1 MEDFEIDDFEKLYAI
16 TSAELNSKEKVND
29 ISFKDIDFDKISN
42 LAKFKKDNPNLFIE
56 KYRNPEE
63 LDMYYYVIPVTVQ
76 QRVRSGNEEFSIDK
90 KSYVLTDARGS
101 ALYIVMENGILVT
114 SSELE
119 EQLRIAEQRYKAYID
134 KGIISKKDITDQ
146 FSLHD
151 INSVMELIN
160 EKQITLDDVQ
170 KIVDEKMR
178 EHGIVLQENNSNKSE
193 KEQGEER
200 LDPGEE
206 LELNEGRTRAE
217 ASACG
222 ISQNMLEMLAQQ
234 YGCRVDQLSFRK
246 VDDYERLEEDTGIN
260 ARMYRGKTIA
270 LRINY
275 GFQQRY
281 FLVNSENGNQINLQ
295 RGEIE
300 TGNIPELEDYFKFP
314 LTRSNGK
321 EDTSRPLAW
330 DSVTGPSYITY
341 LDVYGNVKEAK
352 YINNGKADDM
362 LRDER
367 QRYIAEV
374 AEADK
379 ILSNAIDIY
388 QKENTQENWLRVK
401 DAMSKRIQV
410 DKKYR
415 VLENQKENTI
425 NTLKETVDETIDKYG
440 RPKRKERTREDDDED
455 EWFTRGRH

>member
-1 MEDFEIDDFEKLYAI
+1 MLLRYLENNKRIYG
-16 TSAELNSKEKVND
+16 KV
-29 ISFKDIDFDKISN
+29 
-42 LAKFKKDNPNLFIE
+42 
-56 KYRNPEE
+56 
-63 LDMYYYVIPVTVQ
+63 
-76 QRVRSGNEEFSIDK
+76 
-90 KSYVLTDARGS
+90 
-101 ALYIVMENGILVT
+101 ILRAPA
-114 SSELE
+114 LE
-119 EQLRIAEQRYKAYID
+119 EYDVCKNDTLENWSEMIEYLDSGKNYIRD
-134 KGIISKKDITDQ
+134 G
-146 FSLHD
+146 
-151 INSVMELIN
+151 M
-160 EKQITLDDVQ
+160 
-170 KIVDEKMR
+170 
-178 EHGIVLQENNSNKSE
+178 
-193 KEQGEER
+193 
-200 LDPGEE
+200 
-206 LELNEGRTRAE
+206 
-217 ASACG
+217 
-222 ISQNMLEMLAQQ
+222 
-234 YGCRVDQLSFRK
+234 K
-246 VDDYERLEEDTGIN
+246 V
-260 ARMYRGKTIA
+260 
-270 LRINY
+270 
-275 GFQQRY
+275 
-281 FLVNSENGNQINLQ
+281 
-295 RGEIE
+295 E
-300 TGNIPELEDYFKFP
+300 TSMLEDYFKFP

-425 NTLKETVDETIDKYG
+425 NTLKETVDETLDKYG